1 MAHASSSKRGT
12 NTRQQAIYTQGMAG
26 YVPTIPP
33 EPGALARAAAETMS
47 DAGRA
52 YIDGG
57 AGTETTMD
65 ANRRAFDDW
74 QIVPR
79 MMADVSRRD
88 TGVSLFGRDL
98 AQPFVLSPI
107 GVLDLAHADGDI
119 GVARAAASRGVPMI
133 LSNQAS
139 QPMEAC
145 ARAMDR
151 EARRAT
157 GDTPQDAPRWFQ
169 LYWPKSD
176 ELAASLV
183 ARAEASGCE
192 ALVVTL
198 DTTLLGWRPR
208 DLALGHLPFLHGRGI
223 AQYTHD
229 PVFRRLMKDAPKG
242 ERPPLTR
249 TTLKNAVGAA
259 RRFPGSTLRAM
270 ATGDGVAAVRQ
281 FIATYSRPDLS
292 WDDLAWLR
300 ERTRLPIL
308 LKGILSPDDA
318 RRAKAAGMD
327 GLVVS
332 NHGGRQVDSA
342 IASLDALPAIRAAVP
357 EMPLILDSGVRT
369 GADIFKALALGATAV
384 GIGRPYAWALALG
397 GQAGLAEWL
406 DNIAAEFELTMALAG
421 CASVA
426 DIQDARPRVVA
437 RGRAPTGSMPDA

>member
-12 NTRQQAIYTQGMAG
+12 NARQQAIYTQGMAG

-33 EPGALARAAAETMS
+33 EPGALARAAAQTMNE
-47 DAGRA
+47 AGRA

-57 AGTETTMD
+57 AGSETTMD

-74 QIVPR
+74 QIVPS
-79 MMADVSRRD
+79 MLANVAERD
-88 TGVSLFGRDL
+88 TGISLFGRKL

-107 GVLDLAHADGDI
+107 GVLDLAHPAGDI
-119 GVARAAASRGVPMI
+119 GVARAAASRGVPFI

-151 EARRAT
+151 EA
-157 GDTPQDAPRWFQ
+157 GDQSLGAPRWFQ

-229 PVFRRLMKDAPKG
+229 PVFRRLMKDAPKS

-249 TTLKNAVGAA
+249 TTLKNAIGAA

-270 ATGDGVAAVRQ
+270 VTGDGVAAVRQ
-281 FIATYSRPDLS
+281 FIATYSRPDLT

-332 NHGGRQVDSA
+332 NHGGRQVDGA

-369 GADIFKALALGATAV
+369 GADIFKALALGASAV
-384 GIGRPYAWALALG
+384 GMGRPYAWALALG
-397 GQAGLAEWL
+397 GQAGVAEWL

-426 DIQDARPRVVA
+426 DIQDASPRVIARNPSVA
-437 RGRAPTGSMPDA
+437 SPAPNA